1 MKTKQ
6 ALLYVS
12 IISLGILSC
21 KKTLTTA
28 TVTGNWVSKSDFN
41 GVSRSEA
48 AAFVIND
55 TAYIGTGYDGN
66 NRLKDIWAYNA
77 TGNYWYQKADF
88 QGTPRNS
95 AVAFQAAG
103 KGYLGT
109 GYDGVNTLK
118 DMWQFDPIANTWMQ
132 KADFAGSARYDAV
145 GFGILDKGYIGTGFD
160 GNYLKDFW
168 VYNPGSDSWAQNVG
182 FGGAKREQAVAFVHS
197 NKVYIATGVNNGSYV
212 NDFWSFDPASSAW
225 TQLRSTA
232 NVSTDSYDDNY
243 GAIDRANAVAF
254 VIGDKAYLTTGDVG
268 TLLSSTWEYDF
279 STDLWATKQ
288 AFEGAARTGAVGF
301 SISAGGFLATGRSS
315 TFTFDDLR
323 QFFPAQAYNA
333 ND

>member
-1 MKTKQ
+1 M
-6 ALLYVS
+6 
-12 IISLGILSC
+12 GILSC
-21 KKTLTTA
+21 GKAKNNPA

-48 AAFVIND
+48 VAFVIND

-77 TGNYWYQKADF
+77 AGNYWYQKADF
-88 QGTPRNS
+88 QGTARNS

-103 KGYLGT
+103 KGYIAT
-109 GYDGVNTLK
+109 GYDGVNSLK
-118 DMWQFDPIANTWMQ
+118 DMWQFNPIANTWVQ
-132 KADFAGSARYDAV
+132 KADFAGTARYDAV

-182 FGGAKREQAVAFVHS
+182 FGGAKREQAVAFVYN
-197 NKVYIATGVNNGSYV
+197 NKAYIATGVNNGTYE
-212 NDFWSFDPASSAW
+212 NDFWSFDPAASAW

-243 GAIDRANAVAF
+243 GSIDRANAVAF
-254 VIGDKAYLTTGDVG
+254 VIADKAYLTTGDVG
-268 TLLSSTWEYDF
+268 SLLSSTWEYDF
-279 STDLWATKQ
+279 KTDTWVTKQ

-301 SISAGGFLATGRSS
+301 SIAAGGFVTTGRSS

-323 QFFPAQAYNA
+323 QFFPADAYNA